1 MYDGSKESK
10 CGDMTKITFKG
21 HSSAL
26 QMPLHAFVILAFLG
40 GLWCAALLPA
50 HAEPGYLSA
59 APDIPLASGLIEREQ
74 DAFSFDKAEGRI
86 LTVMLGREDGLN
98 DVEIIQFYAD
108 SLPNLGWTVTS
119 DDKTSLAYLR
129 DAELL
134 RIVVLP
140 EHVEL
145 TITPIHQDE
154 R

>member
-1 MYDGSKESK
+1 
-10 CGDMTKITFKG
+10 MTKFIIKG
-21 HSSAL
+21 RSSAL
-26 QMPLHAFVILAFLG
+26 QMPVHAFVVLAFLV
-40 GLWCAALLPA
+40 GLWCAVLLPA

-59 APDIPLASGLIEREQ
+59 APDIPLADGLIEREQ

-86 LTVMLGREDGLN
+86 LTVILGREDGLS
-98 DVEIIQFYAD
+98 DVKIIQFYAD
-108 SLPNLGWTVTS
+108 SLPNLGWTETP
-119 DDKTSLAYLR
+119 DAKTSLAYLR

-140 EHVEL
+140 DHVEL